1 MFVVTLCTCPSV
13 LTLIIP
19 KTTGADVAAFSEGL
33 SRGIAYKP
41 ANWSSKGLFTVL
53 SLSALEANF

>member
-1 MFVVTLCTCPSV
+1 MVILCTRLNV
-13 LTLIIP
+13 LTSIIP
-19 KTTGADVAAFSEGL
+19 KATGADVAAFSEGL